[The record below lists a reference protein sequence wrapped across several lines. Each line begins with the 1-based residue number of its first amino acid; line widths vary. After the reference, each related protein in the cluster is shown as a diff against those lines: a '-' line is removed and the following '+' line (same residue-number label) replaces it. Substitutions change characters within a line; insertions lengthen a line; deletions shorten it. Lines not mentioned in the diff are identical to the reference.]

1 MRWGGRPSGRPPLI
15 LCQLTEPIEFKRRR
29 IATRRGQLAA
39 NYLAFIQLASIR
51 LWLCVN
57 DSTL

>member
-15 LCQLTEPIEFKRRR
+15 LRLLSEPIEFARVEGSRRCD
-29 IATRRGQLAA
+29 QLAA

-51 LWLCVN
+51 LWLCVKA
-57 DSTL
+57 STL